1 MFTFH
6 HISLSVTNIANSL
19 KFYEILGF
27 KEVLRW
33 KADDESLEIAHLKLN
48 NAYLELF
55 CYVKPH
61 PAPSTMDSLET
72 DLKVI
77 GTRHFGL
84 KVKSISEAKEHIIKN
99 NIADSIEVKHGRTG
113 IDYFFIKDPD
123 GIFVEIVQDDRNI

>member
-1 MFTFH
+1 M
-6 HISLSVTNIANSL
+6 SVTDIANSL

-84 KVKSISEAKEHIIKN
+84 KVKSISEAKEHIGKL
-99 NIADSIEVKHGRTG
+99 SIEQVRDMRASFYVYYNFGDK
-113 IDYFFIKDPD
+113 
-123 GIFVEIVQDDRNI
+123 